1 MSRQLMRFRKM
12 IMLAKRKKASY
23 NVLTNNKSNEDGGTV
38 MWTLFILLLLAYTY
52 YRAVKPRYEK
62 QYKETLRFR
71 DIFNK
76 KYWDKI

>member
-1 MSRQLMRFRKM
+1 MRFREM
-12 IMLAKRKKASY
+12 IMLAKWKKVSY
-23 NVLTNNKSNEDGGTV
+23 NVFNRNKSNEDGGTV
-38 MWTLFILLLLAYTY
+38 MWTLFILLLLAYAY